1 MEQEKNNKGVI
12 VLLIVLVVILAV
24 LCVLFATGT
33 ISFKSDANS
42 NESSEIQGTNTV
54 LTETEAQSILKEV
67 IPKCFEYVHSLSPYC
82 GKRDT
87 NDYLSN
93 ENYIRWEASEFS
105 NKSELVN
112 YLKTFLSED
121 VINTYSREGK
131 YVYDMYREENGK
143 LYCLNSNKD
152 CGLTYN
158 SASTSYEVNNIT
170 ENLISVTGKI
180 GYDTCGGSEYYSVD
194 IELSKNN
201 DTWIVTKYVENN

>member
-1 MEQEKNNKGVI
+1 MEQEKNNKGII

-33 ISFKSDANS
+33 ISFRSDANS

-54 LTETEAQSILKEV
+54 LTKTEAQSILKEV

-82 GKRDT
+82 GKRNT

-105 NKSELVN
+105 SKSELFN

-131 YVYDMYREENGK
+131 YLYDMYREENGK

-170 ENLISVTGKI
+170 ENLISVIGKI